1 MKKTNIS
8 YLKAN
13 LSACMQQV
21 KEGEEYLVLDR
32 KKPVGILKP
41 YSGGLDQERDQRITD
56 GIIRPGKG
64 PVQVKDLPP
73 PVKVSGPPLS
83 VLLDEERE
91 ER

>member
-13 LSACMQQV
+13 LSACIQQV

-32 KKPVGILKP
+32 KKPVGVLKP
-41 YSGGLDQERDQRITD
+41 YRGESDLERDQRITE
-56 GIIRPGKG
+56 GIIRPGRG
-64 PVQVKDLPP
+64 PIPAENFP
-73 PVKVSGPPLS
+73 SPIKVSGRPLS
-83 VLLDEERE
+83 DLIDEERA